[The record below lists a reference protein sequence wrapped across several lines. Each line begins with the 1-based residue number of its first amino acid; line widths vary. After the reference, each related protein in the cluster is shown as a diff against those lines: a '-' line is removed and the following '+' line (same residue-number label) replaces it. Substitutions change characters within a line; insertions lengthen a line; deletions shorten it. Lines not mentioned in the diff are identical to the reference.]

1 MSLHSYQVKVCL
13 EDCETTVVT
22 LMSPVILDHIQIT
35 WFFQYI
41 NDKWFEQME
50 DKTFQPSIDMLCDQ
64 LNQTFPG
71 FSFTTNDYDTE
82 WCDNQPR
89 ISCIPPA
96 LTNTQYSF
104 LTRLCNQ
111 IPALQ
116 GFRITTYAI
125 LYYPVKNQTDTYTKY
140 SIRHGISLL
149 WKSHKEDI
157 LQYLKNHP
165 SEKSYFF
172 EILDVFQLIY
182 FKDKAKEETS

>member
-41 NDKWFEQME
+41 NDKWFAQME
-50 DKTFQPSIDMLCDQ
+50 EETFQPSIDMLCDQ

-71 FSFTTNDYDTE
+71 FSFTTHDYDTE

-104 LTRLCNQ
+104 LTHLCNQ

-116 GFRITTYAI
+116 GFCITTYAI
-125 LYYPVKNQTDTYTKY
+125 LYYYVCDFVLSCTKSNGY
-140 SIRHGISLL
+140 VYQIQHPTRYFPLMEITQRRYFTISQKPSIRKIMFL
-149 WKSHKEDI
+149 
-157 LQYLKNHP
+157 
-165 SEKSYFF
+165 
-172 EILDVFQLIY
+172 
-182 FKDKAKEETS
+182 